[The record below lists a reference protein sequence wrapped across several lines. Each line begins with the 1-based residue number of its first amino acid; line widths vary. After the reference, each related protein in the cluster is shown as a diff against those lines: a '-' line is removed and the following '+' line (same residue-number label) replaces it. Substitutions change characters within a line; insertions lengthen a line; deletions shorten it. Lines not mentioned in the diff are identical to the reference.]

1 MDDFRF
7 RSVKTAAE
15 WKKWIR
21 LHVRV
26 VAYEISEHAGRR
38 AQTVLGDSA
47 HAVPLMESAVAVVS
61 RYLMIRGDPLWP
73 GRTRTLLRASFRRAL
88 RRYAAKLNRREIL
101 GGASDV
107 EDTVLAFE
115 NSGQS
120 VGYCLD
126 PERVVRLLSDQ
137 SRAILALRDLGYAW
151 KEIDRFLGVSESTAR
166 RAFEEELRLAVQ
178 VADHPDSRQS
188 QLHVARSTRRNERDN
203 NVVPF
208 TEPMLE

>member
-1 MDDFRF
+1 
-7 RSVKTAAE
+7 
-15 WKKWIR
+15 
-21 LHVRV
+21 LHVQA

-47 HAVPLMESAVAVVS
+47 HAGPLMRSAVAVVS

-88 RRYAAKLNRREIL
+88 RRYAAKLNRREML

-120 VGYCLD
+120 VGYCMD
-126 PERVVRLLSDQ
+126 PERVVRLLTDRG
-137 SRAILALRDLGYAW
+137 RAILALRDLGYGW
-151 KEIDRFLGVSESTAR
+151 KEIDRFLGSESTAR
-166 RAFEEELRLAVQ
+166 KAFEEELRLAVQ
-178 VADHPDSRQS
+178 VADHTDSRQS
-188 QLHVARSTRRNERDN
+188 QLHAAKPARRDERDN

-208 TEPMLE
+208 REPMLE